1 MFLGEASSAP
11 RTDHLEQLGFL
22 LVLHFPGRPG
32 GWAANSW
39 LWAEDAAGLCPPG
52 NSQTASVVLLARGFP
67 DFLPSLRETWEEGV
81 GMWPNMHGFKM
92 KRVISKFSV
101 LPVTPFC
108 TVMFLSHSHSQR
120 GCWLSQVLGA
130 GSCARQQGS
139 WLRPAGPLLPGKPPS
154 PPPLLSG

>member
-108 TVMFLSHSHSQR
+108 TVKCSFPAPTPK
-120 GCWLSQVLGA
+120 GAA
-130 GSCARQQGS
+130 GSAKCWVQGAV
-139 WLRPAGPLLPGKPPS
+139 LDNRALG
-154 PPPLLSG
+154 